1 MPDTISTKILIAF
14 HHSSQTIEN
23 TVNNI
28 LQVNVR
34 EDFEV
39 TLVLVENGKK
49 QKYESKFD
57 NKLGLGPVNLEY
69 LYNSEKGKSKAL
81 NFAIKKFDDDDFI
94 IFTDDDITVNN
105 NWVSMYVDTIREHPM
120 NSFFGG
126 GMQCNYEEEP
136 SSDIKH
142 LLPKS
147 ALGVADDFYSG
158 IKSKL
163 FLGCNWGCYSSYIKD
178 AGYFN
183 EELGPGTNKTG
194 QESDMQLRL
203 RYMDLKQIYI
213 PENLVIHYVPS
224 NRSDWDFI
232 VNRLNRI
239 IQENKVLKPNRRKR
253 LKIEIAHCIKLILL
267 SPKNISAL
275 NFTMKYIYL
284 RIYRTI

>member
-1 MPDTISTKILIAF
+1 MPDTISIKILIAF
-14 HHSSQTIEN
+14 HHSSQTIEK

-28 LQVNVR
+28 LQVNVT

-39 TLVLVENGKK
+39 TLVLVENGKE

-57 NKLGLGPVNLEY
+57 NKLYLGPVNLEY
-69 LYNSEKGKSKAL
+69 HYISEKGKSRAL
-81 NFAIKKFDDDDFI
+81 NFAIKEFKDDEFI
-94 IFTDDDITVNN
+94 IFTDDDITVNKD
-105 NWVSMYVDTIREHPM
+105 WVVKYVDSIRKNPI

-126 GMQCNYEEEP
+126 GMQCNYEIEP

-147 ALGVADDFYSG
+147 ALGVADDYYSE

-163 FLGCNWGCYSSYIKD
+163 FLGCNWGCYSSYIKE

-203 RYMDLKQIYI
+203 RNMDLKQIYI
-213 PENLVIHYVPS
+213 PDNLVAHYVPS

-239 IQENKVLKPNRRKR
+239 IQEKKVLKPNRWKR
-253 LKIEIAHCIKLILL
+253 LKTEVALGIKLILQ

-275 NFTMKYIYL
+275 NFTMKYISI
-284 RIYRTI
+284 RICKAV